1 MKYIP
6 NTPEGTRDRLFG
18 ECMERRS
25 VQNDLTRLFRRRG
38 YTEIIT
44 PDMEYYDVFTLA
56 GNNIPQENLTKV
68 IDRSGKICVM
78 RPDMT
83 TPIARVAGTKLKDM
97 VLPRRFYYNG
107 NVYRSSSG
115 HKGENSEIPQCGV
128 ELIGAGGI
136 KADLEVI
143 AAAVDAMKTCG
154 LEKFHVE
161 LGHAGIFRLFA
172 DRLEMDKEEEE
183 KMRCLIEGKNY
194 AALND
199 FLQPYENQPGCGAVK
214 RLIFLFGG
222 VEVLDEAES
231 LLGGASE
238 VTTYLRN
245 LYETL
250 CTAGFGEHVKFD
262 LGMVH
267 QLDYYTGVIFRG
279 YAEGAGVAVL
289 SGGRYD
295 NLATYFGRPAQA
307 TGFAV
312 DVDALASCL
321 PKAEL
326 PSVETVI
333 HYDPELLG
341 WALSI
346 VDHLPEGTCQLSPCM
361 RLESTMNMAREHGVR
376 RVIILDSKG
385 QREVAV

>member
-1 MKYIP
+1 MNYIP

-25 VQNDLTRLFRRRG
+25 VQSDLTRLFRRRG
-38 YTEIIT
+38 YTEIMT
-44 PDMEYYDVFTLA
+44 PEMEFYDVFTLA

-143 AAAVDAMKTCG
+143 AVAVEAMKACG

-172 DRLEMDKEEEE
+172 DRLEMDEEEEE
-183 KMRCLIEGKNY
+183 KM
-194 AALND
+194 
-199 FLQPYENQPGCGAVK
+199 
-214 RLIFLFGG
+214 
-222 VEVLDEAES
+222 S
-231 LLGGASE
+231 
-238 VTTYLRN
+238 
-245 LYETL
+245 
-250 CTAGFGEHVKFD
+250 
-262 LGMVH
+262 
-267 QLDYYTGVIFRG
+267 
-279 YAEGAGVAVL
+279 
-289 SGGRYD
+289 
-295 NLATYFGRPAQA
+295 
-307 TGFAV
+307 
-312 DVDALASCL
+312 
-321 PKAEL
+321 KA
-326 PSVETVI
+326 PI
-333 HYDPELLG
+333 
-341 WALSI
+341 
-346 VDHLPEGTCQLSPCM
+346 
-361 RLESTMNMAREHGVR
+361 
-376 RVIILDSKG
+376 IILAIAIIV
-385 QREVAV
+385 VAGLIAFMLLR